1 MSELAVIYSSCVKP
15 YEHKPLSDEDIKS
28 ILGSNEA
35 VNKVHS
41 SGKYTFEVC
50 VGFHT
55 WISQGSGLERY
66 LGYFCKIPSPVKEL
80 HDYIVSCRGDK
91 SSEDSGAGYMVIQEY
106 EGMVVVRVGEGST
119 YNDLFFTR
127 DDNKLTYRGD
137 LYFVDE
143 GGKIHFGCDKDMPD
157 YVIKAYKDAGYNK
170 GLLSTKATMALRFA
184 LASVPAPLSRVE
196 YWEET
201 GTDAP
206 FCVKGI
212 SAVSTVNGFRDN
224 VHGEYSLMYLLHKHK
239 TA

>member
-15 YEHKPLSDEDIKS
+15 HEHKPLMDEDIKS
-28 ILGSNEA
+28 ILGINEA

-41 SGKYTFEVC
+41 SGKYTFEVN
-50 VGFHT
+50 VGFPT
-55 WISQGSGLERY
+55 WLSQGWSLERY
-66 LGYFCKIPSPVKEL
+66 LGYFCKIPSPIKEL
-80 HDYIVSCRGDK
+80 HDYIVSCRGGK
-91 SSEDSGAGYMVIQEY
+91 SSEDSGSGYMVIQEC
-106 EGMVVVRVGEGST
+106 ENMIVVRVGEGST

-127 DDNKLTYRGD
+127 GNNRLTYRSD

-143 GGKIHFGCDKDMPD
+143 EGKIHFGCAEDMPN
-157 YVIKAYKDAGYNK
+157 YVIRSYKNAGYNK
-170 GLLSTKATMALRFA
+170 DILSTKATMALRFA

-212 SAVSTVNGFRDN
+212 SAVSTVNGFRCN